1 MKRTFL
7 FFLVYCCASA
17 FSWAQYYKVYTTTA
31 NGRSLLK
38 TETKRIGN
46 NQGNLVILKPSTE
59 YQTMQGF
66 GYALTYSSCY
76 NLMQMRSRDRKALLR
91 RTFSREVGYGCS
103 YVRISLGCSDFSS
116 KVYSLCDKKGI
127 ENFAL
132 TTDETD
138 YVIPI
143 LQEVLEI
150 NPDLKIIAS
159 PWTCPRWMKV
169 NNLTQLQSH
178 DSWTG
183 GHLNPSYYADY
194 AQYFVRFV
202 KAFQEQGIRIH
213 AVTPQNEPLHG
224 GNCASL
230 LMPWEEEAAFLNY
243 LAPAFSKAGIDTRIY
258 LFDHNYN
265 YDNVSGQTDYPINI
279 YNSLGKDM
287 LGAEL
292 IVGSA
297 WHDYGGSPTELGDI
311 HDKAPDK
318 DIIFTE
324 TSIGEWNDGRN
335 LSARLVRDTENLILS
350 TVNRYCSAVIV
361 WNFMLD
367 MKKGPNL
374 DGGCTTCYGAV
385 DIDESDYHTI
395 TPNSHFYLI
404 NHASAVVQPGA
415 VRIASSSNSTFSGLA
430 YSCFKNP
437 DGTYGVLLV
446 NSGTSSHSIT
456 LGVSGIGYAPV
467 SIPSASVVSVLLSA
481 ENPSATLSFAG
492 KQMAYRGEGLYS
504 LSVDLVQGEKYATD
518 FLSENLSDW
527 YVDPDFF
534 AVDEQ
539 GNVTLKGQS
548 ASYLIKADVHQRSLT
563 ANPTLPSLDATA
575 QGGLYLVGPGSSVG
589 KPFYTGGTE
598 PLLEQALPLAEVK
611 DKVYQITFT
620 VGEQLNPDYVDFAFY
635 GSDAA
640 WEPKFLGSEG
650 SPYYLTSSSSY
661 FRVGYGR
668 LGHEDGHIYIPSPLR
683 LKEGDTHTLTIDL
696 SQGVSAAI
704 LTTEKKD
711 PTGITTIKHEPLGQV
726 VYNLQGQRVMAPQR
740 PGIYIL
746 NGKKVLMR

>member
-1 MKRTFL
+1 MKRFL
-7 FFLVYCCASA
+7 WFFLVCSFCTIS
-17 FSWAQYYKVYTTTA
+17 SRAQYYKVYTTTS
-31 NGRSLLK
+31 NGRSLLAS
-38 TETKRIGN
+38 ETKRIGN
-46 NQGNLVILKPSTE
+46 NQGNIVILKPDVE

-76 NLMQMRSRDRKALLR
+76 NLMQMRERDRLALLR
-91 RTFSREVGYGCS
+91 RTFSREVGYGSS

-116 KVYSLCDKKGI
+116 RVYSLCDKKGI

-143 LQEVLEI
+143 LQEVLKI
-150 NPDLKIIAS
+150 NPNLKIIAS

-183 GHLNPSYYADY
+183 GHLNPFYYSDY
-194 AQYFVRFV
+194 AQYFVRFI

-230 LMPWEEEAAFLNY
+230 VMPWEEEAAFLNF
-243 LAPAFSKAGIDTRIY
+243 LAPAFRKAGIDTRIY

-279 YNSLGKDM
+279 YKTLNEDLLGS
-287 LGAEL
+287 EL

-297 WHDYGGSPTELGDI
+297 WHDYGGSPTELTDI

-324 TSIGEWNDGRN
+324 SSIGEWNDGRN
-335 LSARLVRDTENLILS
+335 LSARLVHDTQNLILS
-350 TVNRYCSAVIV
+350 TVSRFCSAVIV

-367 MKKGPNL
+367 MKKAPNL

-395 TPNSHFYLI
+395 SPNSHFYLI

-415 VRIASSSNSTFSGLA
+415 VRIGSNSSVNFNGLS

-446 NSGTSSHSIT
+446 NSGSSSVSVT

-467 SIPSASVVSVLLSA
+467 SIPSGSVVSVLLSK
-481 ENPSATLSFAG
+481 ENPTMAFSFGG
-492 KQMAYRGEGLYS
+492 KQMTHRAEGLYV
-504 LSVDLVQGEKYATD
+504 LTIDLEKGEKYATN
-518 FLSENLSDW
+518 FLAADLTDW

-534 AVDEQ
+534 VADEE
-539 GNVTLKGQS
+539 GNLTLKGQS
-548 ASYLIKADVHQRSLT
+548 ASYLIRADVHQRSLT
-563 ANPTLPSLDATA
+563 AIPSLSTLNESA
-575 QGGLYLVGPGSSVG
+575 QGGVYLIGPGSSVG

-598 PLLEQALPLAEVK
+598 FMLENALPLAEVQ
-611 DKVYQITFT
+611 DKIYQITFT
-620 VGEQLNPDYVDFAFY
+620 VGEQLNPDFVDFAFY
-635 GSDAA
+635 GSNVS
-640 WEPKFLGSEG
+640 WEPMFLGSEG
-650 SPYYLTSSSSY
+650 STYYLTSSNSY

-668 LGHEDGHIYIPSPLR
+668 LGHADGHIYVPSPLR
-683 LKEGDTHTLTIDL
+683 LKEGETYRLTLDL
-696 SQGVSAAI
+696 SQGISAGL
-704 LTTEKKD
+704 LTTEKQT
-711 PTGITTIKHEPLGQV
+711 PTGISSVTHTPLATV
-726 VYNLQGQRVMAPQR
+726 LHNLHGQRVENPKRA
-740 PGIYIL
+740 GIYIL
-746 NGKKVLMR
+746 NGKKVLLR